1 MNDCRFGSQLI
12 NILIIISLH
21 ERTLSNIEH
30 NGQQRMSSETIE
42 VPNTIDKLYHTWLY
56 RVHLVIGENR
66 TPWQ

>member
-1 MNDCRFGSQLI
+1 MNVEHVHDRI
-12 NILIIISLH
+12 
-21 ERTLSNIEH
+21 LSNIEH

-42 VPNTIDKLYHTWLY
+42 LPNTIDKLYHTWLY